1 MMCYAIEDII
11 YRDLLQQ
18 TGKHRQLLNLQSTS
32 LAGHSDH
39 LHLDP
44 VDTSD
49 EGGVVNLLP
58 VSPSRQEV
66 ASSAHESDAIDSDKR
81 LVLPL
86 HEKTL

>member
-1 MMCYAIEDII
+1 MSYAIEDII

-49 EGGVVNLLP
+49 EGGIVDLLP
-58 VSPSRQEV
+58 ISSARQKV
-66 ASSAHESDAIDSDKR
+66 ASGAHESDAIDSDES

-86 HEKTL
+86 HKETL

>member
-1 MMCYAIEDII
+1 MSYAIEDII

-44 VDTSD
+44 VDASD
-49 EGGVVNLLP
+49 EDGIVNLLP
-58 VSPSRQEV
+58 VSSARQEV
-66 ASSAHESDAIDSDKR
+66 TSSAHESDAIDSDKR